1 MFYRIQN
8 AATNLVV
15 YDPRLDDAL
24 VIDPELK
31 LADNQCGSLRFTMH
45 PDHPDYGNIQKR
57 RTIYEVFR
65 GDAQNPIFRGIC
77 AEGSDDQAS
86 IAEFYFEDFLS
97 VLRDSMHDA
106 FDYHGGLTAF
116 FEELLEAHNAQVET
130 WQQIQPGHVTVTD
143 PNDYIYRAS
152 EKELTT
158 WEIIKTRLIDVYGGH
173 LRMRYE
179 SGVAYLDYLLGDT
192 TTQDQYLNF
201 STQTIELGEN
211 LKDFSRLI
219 SASETYTACIPK
231 GAETTFYDDDGAE
244 YKARITIE
252 EVNDG
257 SKYLVN
263 TDAVALYGWRCAPLD
278 LTTWDDVTMPENLK
292 TKGAAFLN
300 GTLVKLTNSIKLT
313 AEDLA
318 HLGVESDTFGFLDYV
333 RVSIY
338 TANINQIYL
347 LTGITIPLDD
357 PSELTISLGITTLS
371 LTDQQARRASDI
383 VGQVERVESSVS
395 EVQQQIASD
404 IAEVS
409 ETFTRLIESTSESIM
424 SQCASIYVSSTSFSE
439 YQEQISTM
447 LTQTAQ
453 GFTMQFNNLTQ
464 QITMLNGTV
473 QTQIATTS
481 KYIRFVDGNIVIG
494 IEGNPLI
501 LKIGNDKIS
510 FITDNVEIAYFS
522 SGRLYVND
530 VEALISLTIGNFAFV
545 PTTTGGMSLKYI
557 GT

>member
-1 MFYRIQN
+1 MFYTIRN

-31 LADNQCGSLRFTMH
+31 LSDNQCGSLRFTMH
-45 PDHPDYGNIQKR
+45 PSHPDYTNIKKR

-65 GDAQNPIFRGIC
+65 GDAQDPMFRGIC

-219 SASETYTACIPK
+219 SATETYTACIPK
-231 GAETTFYDDDGAE
+231 GAEATFYDDDGAE

-278 LTTWDDVTMPENLK
+278 LTTWDDVTVPANLK

-338 TANINQIYL
+338 TANIDQIYL

-371 LTDQQARRASDI
+371 LTDQQARRTSDI

-424 SQCASIYVSSTSFSE
+424 SQCASIYVSATSFSE
-439 YQEQISTM
+439 YQEQLSTM

-464 QITMLNGTV
+464 QITTLNGTV
-473 QTQIATTS
+473 QTQIAMTS

-530 VEALISLTIGNFAFV
+530 VEALVSLTIGNFAFV